1 MPKYTKQFAP
11 QLRPDGSVIDS
22 AESSSYVPTAGLARG
37 SILRGVVF
45 SVKPYDGTY
54 PGIRCQVYIYSTY
67 STACGLLSDV
77 IVTQSVSSIAGG
89 QVHIPSPTTRSLV
102 ELEGLKGNKGF
113 NPNEVDGDHVLVGFI
128 DGLQSLPAII
138 AYLNHPKTD
147 EDKDPSSDPIGYRVL
162 PREED
167 GLPMFTKHLGSFQG
181 FDTSANYI
189 CDTRKGHK
197 EPDANPSGTAS
208 TGGGLTNVGVEVSS
222 TETSSGEATSGN
234 YTVKLKQNAKLLIE
248 FEGGANSIQ
257 LTDNDGVLDI
267 TTSSTVNINADS
279 VDVGNAATEAALLG
293 TTYRSQESALMTTI
307 QTQLTALSAAL
318 VPLAASPATPVTN
331 GALVGLLSGPLAA
344 INTAIS
350 TFEGASSSYLSS
362 KVDIG

>member
-37 SILRGVVF
+37 SILRGVVY

-128 DGLQSLPAII
+128 DGLQSLPVII

-197 EPDANPSGTAS
+197 EPEANPSGTAS

-248 FEGGANSIQ
+248 FESGNKIELTDSDGHLSMKVESIQ
-257 LTDNDGVLDI
+257 LGDGATQSAVLGDI
-267 TTSSTVNINADS
+267 LET
-279 VDVGNAATEAALLG
+279 LL
-293 TTYRSQESALMTTI
+293 SALTVP
-307 QTQLTALSAAL
+307 TALG
-318 VPLAASPATPVTN
+318 P
-331 GALVGLLSGPLAA
+331 SGPP
-344 INTAIS
+344 INSASFTN
-350 TFEGASSSYLSS
+350 FKSSSVTV
-362 KVDIG
+362 KE

>member
-37 SILRGVVF
+37 SILRGVVY

-147 EDKDPSSDPIGYRVL
+147 EDKDPNSDPIGYRVL

-197 EPDANPSGTAS
+197 EPEANPSGTAS

-248 FEGGANSIQ
+248 FESGNKIELTDSDGHLSMKVESIQ
-257 LTDNDGVLDI
+257 LGDGATQSAVLGDI
-267 TTSSTVNINADS
+267 LET
-279 VDVGNAATEAALLG
+279 LL
-293 TTYRSQESALMTTI
+293 SALTVP
-307 QTQLTALSAAL
+307 TALG
-318 VPLAASPATPVTN
+318 P
-331 GALVGLLSGPLAA
+331 SGPP
-344 INTAIS
+344 INSASFTN
-350 TFEGASSSYLSS
+350 FKSSSVTV
-362 KVDIG
+362 KE